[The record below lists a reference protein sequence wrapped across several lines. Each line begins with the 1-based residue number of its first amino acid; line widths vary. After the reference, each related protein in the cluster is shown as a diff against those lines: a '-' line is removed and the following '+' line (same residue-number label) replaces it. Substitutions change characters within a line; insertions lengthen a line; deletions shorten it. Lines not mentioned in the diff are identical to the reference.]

1 MKFWQTEMSMDLTRV
16 PTYVRGL
23 DEQLEGGIPQGDVI
37 LIAGKPGTMKSS
49 LGFNILWNNAK
60 QSGVPGAYV
69 TLEQSRDSL
78 LVNMARLGMPIEGLE
93 RNISILDLGMI
104 RKKLTQL
111 TDETWLEV
119 FKMYVQNLRKN
130 MNIELMVIDSL
141 PVLEIMA
148 KFKDPRDDLFHFF
161 EWLRDLG
168 VTTMLIAEMD
178 QDSCHFSKNG
188 EDFLADGIIHM
199 DLKRE
204 GNNVNLYTSVV
215 KMRKTAHR
223 RGYYPVIYDRKGFE
237 IVSE

>member
-1 MKFWQTEMSMDLTRV
+1 MDVERV
-16 PTYVRGL
+16 PTFVRGL
-23 DEQLEGGIPQGDVI
+23 DEQLDGGVPKGDVI

-49 LGFNILWNNAK
+49 MGFNIVWNNARNN
-60 QSGVPGAYV
+60 SIPGAYV

-78 LVNMARLGMPIEGLE
+78 LINMNGLGMPIENLE
-93 RNISILDLGMI
+93 RHISILDLGMI

-130 MNIELMVIDSL
+130 MAIDIMVIDSL

-161 EWLRDLG
+161 EWLRDLE
-168 VTTMLIAEMD
+168 VTTFLIAEMEQESD
-178 QDSCHFSKNG
+178 RFSKNG
-188 EDFLADGIIHM
+188 EDFLADGILHL

-204 GNNVNLYTSVV
+204 QNNVNLYGSVV
-215 KMRKTAHR
+215 KMRKTAHK
-223 RGYYPVIYDRKGFE
+223 RGYYPLIYDRKGFE
-237 IVSE
+237 LVNE

>member
-1 MKFWQTEMSMDLTRV
+1 MEIDRV

-23 DEQLEGGIPQGDVI
+23 DDQLEGGIPKGDVI

-49 LGFNILWNNAK
+49 MGFNIIWNNAK

-78 LVNMARLGMPIEGLE
+78 LINMARLGMDIEGQE

-130 MNIELMVIDSL
+130 MNIDIMVIDSL
-141 PVLEIMA
+141 PVLEVMA
-148 KFKDPRDDLFHFF
+148 KFKDPREDLFHFF

-168 VTTMLIAEMD
+168 VTTFLIAEMD
-178 QDSCHFSKNG
+178 QNSDFFSKHG
-188 EDFLADGIIHM
+188 
-199 DLKRE
+199 
-204 GNNVNLYTSVV
+204 
-215 KMRKTAHR
+215 
-223 RGYYPVIYDRKGFE
+223 
-237 IVSE
+237 

>member
-1 MKFWQTEMSMDLTRV
+1 MDVERV
-16 PTYVRGL
+16 PTFVRGL
-23 DEQLEGGIPQGDVI
+23 DEQLDGGVPKGDVI

-49 LGFNILWNNAK
+49 MGFNIVWNNARNN
-60 QSGVPGAYV
+60 STPGAYV

-78 LVNMARLGMPIEGLE
+78 LINMNGLGMPIENLE
-93 RNISILDLGMI
+93 RHISILDLGMI

-130 MNIELMVIDSL
+130 MAIDIMVIDSL

-161 EWLRDLG
+161 EWLRDLE
-168 VTTMLIAEMD
+168 VTTFLIAEMEQESD
-178 QDSCHFSKNG
+178 RFSKNG
-188 EDFLADGIIHM
+188 EDFLADGILHL

-204 GNNVNLYTSVV
+204 QNNVNLYGSVV
-215 KMRKTAHR
+215 KMRKTAHK
-223 RGYYPVIYDRKGFE
+223 RGYYPLIYDRKGFE
-237 IVSE
+237 LVNE